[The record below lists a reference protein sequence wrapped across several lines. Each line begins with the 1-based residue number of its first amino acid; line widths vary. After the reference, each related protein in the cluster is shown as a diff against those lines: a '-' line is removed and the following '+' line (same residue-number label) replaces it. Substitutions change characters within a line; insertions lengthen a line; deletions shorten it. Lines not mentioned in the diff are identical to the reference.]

1 MREQSGRIFVYYFY
15 ELLNFNT
22 HIMKTISEK
31 FPQFKKEAVV
41 SLEAGKEFTT
51 LTNADIA
58 GKWTVFFWWPLDFT
72 FVCPTEIVS
81 FNEHFEEFAKRG
93 ANVVGASIDSQF
105 VHLAWRNNHP
115 GLKGLKFPMLADTS
129 KSLSEELGIL
139 EAGNKIAYRATFII
153 DPEGTIQHVS
163 VNGLNVG
170 RNVKEIIRILDAL
183 QTGELT
189 PCDWVPGQAT
199 L

>member
-1 MREQSGRIFVYYFY
+1 
-15 ELLNFNT
+15 
-22 HIMKTISEK
+22 MKTIGEK
-31 FPQFKKEAVV
+31 FPDFKKEAVV
-41 SLEAGKEFTT
+41 SLEAGKEFKT
-51 LTNADIA
+51 LTNVDIA

-72 FVCPTEIVS
+72 FVCPTEIIS
-81 FNEHFEEFAKRG
+81 FNEHFEEFAKREV
-93 ANVVGASIDSQF
+93 NVIGASIDSEH
-105 VHLAWRNNHP
+105 VHLAWRKSHP
-115 GLKGLKFPMLADTS
+115 GLKGLKFPMVADTS

-139 EAGNKIAYRATFII
+139 EPGNKIAYRTTYII

-170 RNVKEIIRILDAL
+170 RNVNEVIRIVDAL

>member
-1 MREQSGRIFVYYFY
+1 
-15 ELLNFNT
+15 
-22 HIMKTISEK
+22 MKTIGEK
-31 FPQFKKEAVV
+31 FPSYSKEAVV
-41 SLEAGKEFTT
+41 SLEMGKEFKTI
-51 LTNADIA
+51 TNADIA

-81 FNEHFEEFAKRG
+81 FNDHFEEFAKRD

-105 VHLAWRNNHP
+105 VHLAWRNNHA

-139 EAGNKIAYRATFII
+139 EPVNKIAYRATFII

-189 PCDWVPGQAT
+189 PCDWTPGEAT

>member
-1 MREQSGRIFVYYFY
+1 
-15 ELLNFNT
+15 
-22 HIMKTISEK
+22 MKTIGEK
-31 FPQFKKEAVV
+31 FPDFKKEAVV
-41 SLEAGKEFTT
+41 SLEAGKEFQT
-51 LTNADIA
+51 LTNANIA

-105 VHLAWRNNHP
+105 VHLAWRNQHP

-139 EAGNKIAYRATFII
+139 EPGNKIAYRATFII
-153 DPEGTIQHVS
+153 DPEGTIQHAS

-170 RNVKEIIRILDAL
+170 RNVNEIIRILDAL

-189 PCDWVPGQAT
+189 PCDWVPGQPT

>member
-1 MREQSGRIFVYYFY
+1 
-15 ELLNFNT
+15 
-22 HIMKTISEK
+22 MKTIGEK
-31 FPQFKKEAVV
+31 FPSYSKEAVV
-41 SLEAGKEFTT
+41 SLEMGKEFKTI
-51 LTNADIA
+51 TNADID

-81 FNEHFEEFAKRG
+81 FNDHFEEFAKRD

-139 EAGNKIAYRATFII
+139 EPVNKIAYRATFII

-189 PCDWVPGQAT
+189 PCDWTPGDAT

>member
-1 MREQSGRIFVYYFY
+1 
-15 ELLNFNT
+15 
-22 HIMKTISEK
+22 MKTINDK
-31 FPQFKKEAVV
+31 FPEFSKQAVV
-41 SLEAGKEFTT
+41 SLEPGKEFAT
-51 LTNADIA
+51 LTNADIS

-81 FNEHFEEFAKRG
+81 FNDHFAEFVKRD

-139 EAGNKIAYRATFII
+139 EADNKIAYRATYII

-189 PCDWVPGQAT
+189 PCDWNPGDPT

>member
-1 MREQSGRIFVYYFY
+1 
-15 ELLNFNT
+15 
-22 HIMKTISEK
+22 MKTIGEK
-31 FPQFKKEAVV
+31 FPAFTKEAVV
-41 SLEAGKEFTT
+41 SLEAGKEFKT
-51 LTNADIA
+51 LTNVDITS
-58 GKWTVFFWWPLDFT
+58 KWTVFFWWPMDFT

-81 FNEHFEEFAKRG
+81 FNEHFEEFAKRDT
-93 ANVVGASIDSQF
+93 NVVGASIDSQF

-139 EAGNKIAYRATFII
+139 EPVNKIAYRATFII

-189 PCDWVPGQAT
+189 PCDWIPGEAT

>member
-1 MREQSGRIFVYYFY
+1 
-15 ELLNFNT
+15 
-22 HIMKTISEK
+22 MKTIGEK
-31 FPQFKKEAVV
+31 FPEFKKEAVV
-41 SLEAGKEFTT
+41 SLESGKEFKT
-51 LTNADIA
+51 LTNIDIA
-58 GKWTVFFWWPLDFT
+58 GKWNVFFWWPLDFT

-81 FNEHFEEFAKRG
+81 FNEHFEEFAKRN

-139 EAGNKIAYRATFII
+139 EPENKIAYRATFII

-170 RNVKEIIRILDAL
+170 RNVNEIIRILDAL

-189 PCDWVPGQAT
+189 PCDWVPGEAT

>member
-1 MREQSGRIFVYYFY
+1 
-15 ELLNFNT
+15 
-22 HIMKTISEK
+22 MKTIGEK
-31 FPQFKKEAVV
+31 FPSYSKEAVV
-41 SLEAGKEFTT
+41 SLEMGKEFKTI
-51 LTNADIA
+51 TNADIA

-81 FNEHFEEFAKRG
+81 FNDHFEEFAKRD

-105 VHLAWRNNHP
+105 VHLAWRNNHA

-139 EAGNKIAYRATFII
+139 EPVNKIAYRATFII

-189 PCDWVPGQAT
+189 PCDWTPGEPT

>member
-1 MREQSGRIFVYYFY
+1 
-15 ELLNFNT
+15 
-22 HIMKTISEK
+22 MKTIGEK
-31 FPQFKKEAVV
+31 FPAFTKEAVV
-41 SLEAGKEFTT
+41 SLEPGKEFKT
-51 LTNADIA
+51 LTNADIN

-81 FNEHFEEFAKRG
+81 FNEHFAEFAKRD

-115 GLKGLKFPMLADTS
+115 GLKGLKFPMVADTS

-139 EAGNKIAYRATFII
+139 EPVNKIAYRATFII

-189 PCDWVPGQAT
+189 PCDWVPGEAT

>member
-1 MREQSGRIFVYYFY
+1 
-15 ELLNFNT
+15 
-22 HIMKTISEK
+22 MKTISEK
-31 FPQFKKEAVV
+31 FPQFQKEAVV
-41 SLEAGKEFTT
+41 SLEAGKEFAT
-51 LTNADIA
+51 LTNADIT

-72 FVCPTEIVS
+72 FVCPTEITS
-81 FNEHFEEFAKRG
+81 FNDHFDEFAKRN

-115 GLKGLKFPMLADTS
+115 GLKNLKFPMLADTS

-139 EAGNKIAYRATFII
+139 EAVNKIAYRATFII

>member
-1 MREQSGRIFVYYFY
+1 
-15 ELLNFNT
+15 
-22 HIMKTISEK
+22 MKTIGEK
-31 FPQFKKEAVV
+31 FPNYSKEAVV
-41 SLEAGKEFTT
+41 SLEMGKEFKTI
-51 LTNADIA
+51 TNADIA

-81 FNEHFEEFAKRG
+81 FNDHFEEFAKRD

-105 VHLAWRNNHP
+105 VHLAWRNNHA

-139 EAGNKIAYRATFII
+139 EPVNKIAYRATFII

-189 PCDWVPGQAT
+189 PCDWTPGEAT

>member
-1 MREQSGRIFVYYFY
+1 
-15 ELLNFNT
+15 
-22 HIMKTISEK
+22 MKTINDK
-31 FPQFKKEAVV
+31 FPQFSKQAVV
-41 SLEAGKEFTT
+41 SLEPGKEFAT
-51 LTNADIA
+51 LTNAYIT

-72 FVCPTEIVS
+72 FVCPTEITS
-81 FNEHFEEFAKRG
+81 FNDHFADFAKRD

-139 EAGNKIAYRATFII
+139 ESENKIAYRATYII

-189 PCDWVPGQAT
+189 PCDWNPGDPT

>member
-1 MREQSGRIFVYYFY
+1 
-15 ELLNFNT
+15 
-22 HIMKTISEK
+22 MKTINDK
-31 FPQFKKEAVV
+31 FPQFSKQAVV
-41 SLEAGKEFTT
+41 SLKPGKEFAN
-51 LTNADIA
+51 LSNADIN

-72 FVCPTEIVS
+72 FVCPTEITS
-81 FNEHFEEFAKRG
+81 FNDHFDDFAKRD
-93 ANVVGASIDSQF
+93 ANLVGASIDSQF

-115 GLKGLKFPMLADTS
+115 GLKELKFPMLADTS

-139 EAGNKIAYRATFII
+139 ETENKIAYRATYII

-189 PCDWVPGQAT
+189 PCDWNPGDPT

>member
-1 MREQSGRIFVYYFY
+1 
-15 ELLNFNT
+15 
-22 HIMKTISEK
+22 MKTIGEK
-31 FPQFKKEAVV
+31 FPEFKKEAVV
-41 SLEAGKEFTT
+41 SLEPGKEFKT
-51 LTNADIA
+51 LTQADIA

-81 FNEHFEEFAKRG
+81 FNEHYEEFVKRD
-93 ANVVGASIDSQF
+93 ANVIGASIDSQF
-105 VHLAWRNNHP
+105 VHLAWRNDHP

-139 EAGNKIAYRATFII
+139 EPENKIAYRATFII
-153 DPEGTIQHVS
+153 DPEGVIQHVS

-170 RNVKEIIRILDAL
+170 RNLTEIIRILDAL

>member
-1 MREQSGRIFVYYFY
+1 
-15 ELLNFNT
+15 
-22 HIMKTISEK
+22 MKTIGEK
-31 FPQFKKEAVV
+31 FPSFTKEAVV
-41 SLEAGKEFTT
+41 SLEPGKEFKT
-51 LTNADIA
+51 LTNTDIN

-81 FNEHFEEFAKRG
+81 FNQHFEEFEKRG

-139 EAGNKIAYRATFII
+139 EPVNKIAYRATFII

-170 RNVKEIIRILDAL
+170 RNVNEIIRILDAL

-189 PCDWVPGQAT
+189 PCDWVPGEAT

>member
-1 MREQSGRIFVYYFY
+1 
-15 ELLNFNT
+15 
-22 HIMKTISEK
+22 MKTIGEK
-31 FPQFKKEAVV
+31 FPDFKKEAVV
-41 SLEAGKEFTT
+41 SLEPGKEFKT
-51 LTNADIA
+51 LTQADIA

-81 FNEHFEEFAKRG
+81 FNEHYEEFVKRD

-105 VHLAWRNNHP
+105 VHLAWRNDHP

-139 EAGNKIAYRATFII
+139 EPENKIAYRATFII
-153 DPEGTIQHVS
+153 DPEGVIQHVS

-170 RNVKEIIRILDAL
+170 RNLTEIIRILDAL

-189 PCDWVPGQAT
+189 PCDWVPGEAT

>member
-1 MREQSGRIFVYYFY
+1 
-15 ELLNFNT
+15 
-22 HIMKTISEK
+22 MKAIGEK
-31 FPQFKKEAVV
+31 FPSFSKEAVV
-41 SLEAGKEFTT
+41 SLEAGKEFKT
-51 LTNADIA
+51 LTNADID

-139 EAGNKIAYRATFII
+139 EPVNKIAYRATFII
-153 DPEGTIQHVS
+153 DPEGTIQHAS

-170 RNVKEIIRILDAL
+170 RNVKEVLRVLDAL

-189 PCDWVPGQAT
+189 PCDWVPGEAT

>member
-1 MREQSGRIFVYYFY
+1 
-15 ELLNFNT
+15 
-22 HIMKTISEK
+22 MKTIGEK
-31 FPQFKKEAVV
+31 FPDFNKKAVV
-41 SLEAGKEFTT
+41 SLEPGKEFKN
-51 LTNADIA
+51 LSQADIA
-58 GKWTVFFWWPLDFT
+58 GKWTVFFWWPKDFT

-81 FNEHFEEFAKRG
+81 FNDHFDEFTSRG
-93 ANVVGASIDSQF
+93 ANVVGASTDSEY
-105 VHLAWRNNHP
+105 VHLAWRNDHP

-129 KSLSEELGIL
+129 KTLAEELGIL
-139 EAGNKIAYRATFII
+139 ETEEKIAYRATFII

-170 RNVKEIIRILDAL
+170 RNVKETIRVLDAL

-189 PCDWVPGQAT
+189 PCDWVPGEAT